1 MFDCKGNDC
10 FSTTLSYNSDKDISH
25 MDNLESNGAWDTQT
39 SLFPEEDELENTES
53 TSDSPLLSALLNADP
68 AHAADVK
75 RRAETDETKRIE
87 KLHENGAQGGRPRI
101 VRKDLARQYFD
112 TECVVDGC
120 CILHHY
126 RGEWYLYNHGCYAR
140 TPEEDIEKKVAGW
153 LIRSEAADVTKT
165 IVKDVLVNL
174 KSDEFCGLTSDH
186 TMPCFISTGK
196 SAEGFVS
203 MRNGISNVDAIEA
216 ALRSGVLP
224 PPPLAHTPDLFT
236 TFRLPY
242 DYDPAATCPK
252 FIDYL
257 KGVQP
262 KAENREILQMLAGLL
277 LTPDTSFNVGFFLWG
292 PPGTGKSVYL
302 SILIGLVGEANTC
315 CVPLGDFGSRFGT
328 WPLTTAL
335 LNAVGDMPAMPESGW
350 SANVEGCFKDV
361 TDGRLVKVERKNE
374 NVYMAK
380 VTARNVFAT
389 NELPYFADRSGA
401 VRDRLRIIPF
411 KERFRDTA
419 KQDPHI
425 TEKLLEELSGVFN
438 WAIQG
443 LVKLRASTGSSEK
456 KVFPYCE
463 EGCQAVTAHME
474 KCDHESTFLRE
485 ETEAA
490 EPDKYLGALLLYKL
504 YSSWAKDRGYY
515 PVGYDKFREAVL
527 REYPDAE
534 FKRKNI
540 GGGHK
545 ETVIYGVNW
554 LQ

>member
-1 MFDCKGNDC
+1 MFEMNNDECASIPDDCN
-10 FSTTLSYNSDKDISH
+10 YKDITH
-25 MDNLESNGAWDTQT
+25 MDILESNDSLDAQP
-39 SLFPEEDELENTES
+39 SLFPEEDELDDAES
-53 TSDSPLLSALLNADP
+53 TSSSPLLSALLKADP
-68 AHAADVK
+68 TLAADVK
-75 RRAETDETKRIE
+75 SRAEADETKRIE
-87 KLHENGAQGGRPRI
+87 KLRENGALGGCPRI

-112 TECVVDGC
+112 TECVDEGR
-120 CILHHY
+120 CILRHY
-126 RGEWYLYNHGCYAR
+126 GSEWYLYKDGCYAR
-140 TPEEDIEKKVAGW
+140 TPEEDIEKKVTGW
-153 LIRSEAADVTKT
+153 LIRSEAADVTKS

-174 KSDEFCGLTSDH
+174 KSDELCGLTSDY
-186 TMPCFISTGK
+186 TMPCFLSTGK

-203 MRNGISNVDAIEA
+203 MRNGIINIDAIEA

-302 SILIGLVGEANTC
+302 SILIGLVGEENTC

-401 VRDRLRIIPF
+401 VRDRLRVIPF
-411 KERFRDTA
+411 KQRFRDTA
-419 KQDPHI
+419 QQDLHL
-425 TEKLLEELSGVFN
+425 TEKLLEERPGIFN

-443 LVKLRASTGSSEK
+443 LVKPRASSDSSEK
-456 KVFPYCE
+456 KVFPHCE
-463 EGCQAVTAHME
+463 EGCQSVTAHME
-474 KCDHESTFLRE
+474 KCDHETTYLRE

-490 EPDKYLGALLLYKL
+490 APDKYLGALLLYKL

-515 PVGYDKFREAVL
+515 PVGYDKFRDAVL
-527 REYPDAE
+527 REYPDAD